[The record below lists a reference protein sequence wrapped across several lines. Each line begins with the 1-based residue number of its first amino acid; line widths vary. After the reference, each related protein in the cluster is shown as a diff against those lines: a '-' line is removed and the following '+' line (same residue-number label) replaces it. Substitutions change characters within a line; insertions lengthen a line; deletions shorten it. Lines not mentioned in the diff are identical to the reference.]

1 MEIIK
6 IYKRPHGLIKVRAV
20 LYCTPSEKPYF
31 DIEIAKS
38 YNSDRIFR
46 PTIDRNVEYCK
57 LTGRER
63 LQAKR
68 EIAKKYLKD
77 YELNEIKQEL
87 LNKLKSIITI

>member
-6 IYKRPHGLIKVRAV
+6 IYRRPRGLVRVRAV
-20 LYCTPSEKPYF
+20 LYCQPLEEPYF

-38 YNSDRIFR
+38 YNSNRVFR
-46 PTIDRNVEYCK
+46 KTIDKYKDYCQ
-57 LTGRER
+57 LTGAER

-68 EIAKKYLKD
+68 EIAHKYLKD

-87 LNKLKSIITI
+87 LNKLKKIMEL